1 MSFLCHAA
9 NNYFMCT
16 RSISANDTIEKPQ
29 GRPESLHIGYL
40 SPTAIVSELRHAQS
54 ADVFACVSVREGTV
68 CGSGRVR
75 IELRS
80 KKKGGRSKG
89 KSEERS
95 QSAGTAGIRRIFFRV
110 TCWELKKKIIIC
122 DYSRRVGAWGGSGH
136 GGFSRPSLLQ
146 PVNHARLK
154 RLIFVHA
161 LWLQC
166 VHARVGRCEHTGVAL
181 GLHLPVCVY
190 VRGIRRAVS
199 LGDDDPQQFE
209 FPPPTPSRHRHGGHG
224 GIPPTVKGEA
234 IVNPPTFPTCWVV
247 EQAAFLFA
255 VRGEERD
262 VAKQLQFTLSPIFFG
277 VD

>member
-1 MSFLCHAA
+1 MTHLNVMSFLCHAA

-110 TCWELKKKIIIC
+110 TC
-122 DYSRRVGAWGGSGH
+122 
-136 GGFSRPSLLQ
+136 
-146 PVNHARLK
+146 
-154 RLIFVHA
+154 
-161 LWLQC
+161 
-166 VHARVGRCEHTGVAL
+166 
-181 GLHLPVCVY
+181 
-190 VRGIRRAVS
+190 
-199 LGDDDPQQFE
+199 
-209 FPPPTPSRHRHGGHG
+209 
-224 GIPPTVKGEA
+224 
-234 IVNPPTFPTCWVV
+234 
-247 EQAAFLFA
+247 
-255 VRGEERD
+255 
-262 VAKQLQFTLSPIFFG
+262 
-277 VD
+277 

>member
-1 MSFLCHAA
+1 MRVCE
-9 NNYFMCT
+9 CT
-16 RSISANDTIEKPQ
+16 T
-29 GRPESLHIGYL
+29 
-40 SPTAIVSELRHAQS
+40 
-54 ADVFACVSVREGTV
+54 EGTV
-68 CGSGRVR
+68 CVVR
-75 IELRS
+75 
-80 KKKGGRSKG
+80 GG
-89 KSEERS
+89 
-95 QSAGTAGIRRIFFRV
+95 
-110 TCWELKKKIIIC
+110 WELNCDRKKRWKKWRKERRTKPKCRDRRNRADDFSRNLLRVIKKTNYCWYC
-122 DYSRRVGAWGGSGH
+122 DHSRRVGAWGGSRH

-146 PVNHARLK
+146 PVNHARLE

-190 VRGIRRAVS
+190 VRGIRRAAS
-199 LGDDDPQQFE
+199 RGDDDPQQFE
-209 FPPPTPSRHRHGGHG
+209 CPPPPPSRRRRGAHG
-224 GIPPTVKGEA
+224 GISPTLKGEA

-262 VAKQLQFTLSPIFFG
+262 VAKQLQFTPSPIFIG